1 MRQYEVKMGNSGQM
15 IIEYVLVFTVIV
27 AVIIFA
33 ATAFIKP
40 SVNKLFEDT
49 ATVINNIGDDFVNN
63 VFRWN

>member
-1 MRQYEVKMGNSGQM
+1 MRQIRIKMGNSGQM

-33 ATAFIKP
+33 STFFIRP

-49 ATVINNIGDDFVNN
+49 ATVINNIGEEFKAGAYT
-63 VFRWN
+63 W